1 MPLQHT
7 NPAAVSAPTG
17 YTHVVSAQ
25 GSRIVYLAGQVPID
39 AQGNVVGEGDLAA
52 QAKQVFENIK
62 ACLAAAGAGF
72 NDVVKMTT
80 FVVNY
85 TPVDRPAIV
94 AARAA
99 YLPADKPPAST
110 LVGVQALAR
119 PEIRIEI
126 EAVAVL
132 P

>member
-1 MPLQHT
+1 MATEHI
-7 NPAAVSAPTG
+7 NPAAVSKPTG
-17 YTHVVSAQ
+17 YTHVVSAD
-25 GSRIVYLAGQVPID
+25 GSRIVFIAGQVPID
-39 AQGNVVGEGDLAA
+39 ADGNVVGEGDLAA
-52 QAKQVFENIK
+52 QAKQVFENLK
-62 ACLAAAGAGF
+62 ACLDSAGATF

-85 TPVDRPAIV
+85 TPEDRQHIA